1 MTGEL
6 RSLDTLTTLDQ
17 WLDEEGIDEAV
28 TLKAIKRVIALQ
40 LDMEMRMKRI
50 TKTELARLMKTSRSQ
65 VDRVLNPER
74 DVGIETLSRAA
85 RVMGRSL
92 RLELA

>member
-6 RSLDTLTTLDQ
+6 RSLDSLTTLDQ
-17 WLDEEGIDEAV
+17 WLDEEGINEEV

-40 LDMEMRMKRI
+40 LDIEMRTKRI

-65 VDRVLNPER
+65 VDRVLDPEQ

-85 RVMGRSL
+85 KVMGRSL
-92 RLELA
+92 RIELA